1 ARRSSSPPAAPE
13 WDQGPTTR
21 GPSSLGTGT
30 RGPAA
35 PRAARPPWVPMETLT
50 PSSQST
56 AGNGHQ
62 TNGAT
67 GEAPPGRTAR
77 RGIAES
83 GGVWFGAVLA
93 VVALVFAAV
102 ALVFDGDGG
111 GGGGGAATAADTV
124 TLELTEF
131 ALEPS
136 SLTVPAGASIEVVN
150 NGSVAHNVS
159 IEGTDIMTSDLAA
172 GGSETLDIS
181 SLEPGT
187 YEILCTIAGH
197 ADAGMTGTLT
207 VTEGGTGASGLAAA
221 SGDDAG
227 DGDHAMHGGMTQ
239 EQMDEMSRLMNETM
253 LEFPAE
259 TEGRGNQVLEPEVE
273 ADGTKVFELTAEI
286 AEWEVEPGKVV
297 EAWTFNGMVPG
308 PQLHVDVG

>member
-1 ARRSSSPPAAPE
+1 SSRSSPRCASAASPCRCAPPRATRRRPSSRWPTRSAPTSSWSAPGGAGARASCCWAAWPGPWPARRRARRSSSPPAAPE

-111 GGGGGAATAADTV
+111 GGGGAAAAADTV

-136 SLTVPAGASIEVVN
+136 SLTVPAGAGIEVVN
-150 NGSVAHNVS
+150 NGSVPHNVS

-172 GGSETLDIS
+172 GESETLDIS

-227 DGDHAMHGGMTQ
+227 DGDHAMHGG
-239 EQMDEMSRLMNETM
+239 
-253 LEFPAE
+253 
-259 TEGRGNQVLEPEVE
+259 
-273 ADGTKVFELTAEI
+273 
-286 AEWEVEPGKVV
+286 
-297 EAWTFNGMVPG
+297 
-308 PQLHVDVG
+308 